1 MKLTVTIELD
11 DFMKTELQ
19 SMILRSFE
27 DFYAWVQKITED
39 RSAELREGQEISL
52 RIALISN
59 EIINVFSDYGITV
72 TIKHVMP
79 SYQLY
84 SFELEVGKR
93 VSKKK
98 ILEAVKYDLYKRY
111 NYKVSVDFSGC
122 NPVVAVGVPSLP
134 YIIHTKHLHYEPDY
148 EAQLPIILGLKTSD
162 GEVLQFDLAKSGNV
176 LIGGALKQGKTICI
190 KNMIYC
196 LERCKSKPQ
205 IIIFDFKRCG
215 EYK

>member
-1 MKLTVTIELD
+1 MLPSTCSV
-11 DFMKTELQ
+11 
-19 SMILRSFE
+19 
-27 DFYAWVQKITED
+27 
-39 RSAELREGQEISL
+39 
-52 RIALISN
+52 RIIRL
-59 EIINVFSDYGITV
+59 
-72 TIKHVMP
+72 
-79 SYQLY
+79 
-84 SFELEVGKR
+84 
-93 VSKKK
+93 SKKK

-215 EYK
+215 EYNDYKDRYTVSWDAELLGRIAVETVIGRMNRKEITEFSPLVIIIDDYDDLFEDSTQLN